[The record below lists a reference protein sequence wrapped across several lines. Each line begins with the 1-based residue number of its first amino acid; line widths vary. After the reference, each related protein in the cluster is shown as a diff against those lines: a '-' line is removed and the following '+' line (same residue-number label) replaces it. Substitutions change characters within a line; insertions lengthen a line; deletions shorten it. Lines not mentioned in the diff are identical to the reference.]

1 MKHMESDGEMEKW
14 EIARKRGETG
24 FNGINKFGTEPPVGG
39 GGGGGVVPLSTV
51 YGSLNLSII
60 MNNTID
66 GK

>member
-1 MKHMESDGEMEKW
+1 MERWKNGRLPEREGKLASH
-14 EIARKRGETG
+14 
-24 FNGINKFGTEPPVGG
+24 GINKFGTEPPVGG
-39 GGGGGVVPLSTV
+39 GGGGGVVPLK